1 MQPKPEPPVLHRP
14 ISSGSVSTEASS
26 HPQLS
31 LKSFPKASLPR
42 ALPKACQ
49 SKITHPTATTNR
61 KRTSY
66 FGKEFLPEAGITV
79 VPGSQHGPFPLPLP
93 SHACQ
98 GTQSP
103 ELSSGEPPAAGEKP
117 NTEQESKVHNFQLEL
132 SICSS
137 AETTISL
144 FPTTWGTKLQL
155 KQHLVINQVPR
166 F

>member
-1 MQPKPEPPVLHRP
+1 MQPRPEPSVLHRP
-14 ISSGSVSTEASS
+14 ISSGSVLTEASS

-79 VPGSQHGPFPLPLP
+79 VPSTGLSLSLSLPTLARAHSPLSCPQVNPPLQERNQTRNKRAKYTTSNLSFPFAQVQKPPYHYSLLHGE
-93 SHACQ
+93 
-98 GTQSP
+98 QSCN
-103 ELSSGEPPAAGEKP
+103 S
-117 NTEQESKVHNFQLEL
+117 N
-132 SICSS
+132 SI
-137 AETTISL
+137 
-144 FPTTWGTKLQL
+144 
-155 KQHLVINQVPR
+155 
-166 F
+166 